1 MAVGM
6 LVGATAIG
14 AAAGEDFLDVPAD
27 HVFADDIQWMKDS
40 GITKGCNPPANTQ
53 FCSEQDVTR
62 GQMSA
67 FFHRFAL
74 AGVVDAGTLDGKDST
89 EFLGVNDKAA
99 DADLLDGKDSTEF
112 LGVDDKA
119 ADSDLLDG
127 FDSDDFAKVGDP
139 VGDADTIDGKDST
152 DFLGSTV
159 TVRTASQ
166 GWLIVGSNETR
177 ASCEVDEVLT
187 GGGFDAGGL
196 SVNVTAS
203 YPDGSDWV
211 VEGTVTVIGDVTAYA
226 ICSAVG

>member
-14 AAAGEDFLDVPAD
+14 ASAGEDFLDVPDD
-27 HVFADDIQWMKDS
+27 HVFAGDIQWMKDS

-53 FCSEQDVTR
+53 FCPEQDVTR

-74 AGVVDAGTLDGKDST
+74 AGVVDAGTLDGKDSA
-89 EFLGVNDKAA
+89 EFLGVN
-99 DADLLDGKDSTEF
+99 
-112 LGVDDKA
+112 DKA

-152 DFLGSTV
+152 EFLGSTV
-159 TVRTASQ
+159 SVRTETD
-166 GWLIVGSNETR
+166 GWLLAVNNETR
-177 ASCEVDEVLT
+177 ASCDVGEVLT

-196 SVNVTAS
+196 TVNVTGS

-211 VEGTVTVIGDVTAYA
+211 VEGTASVLGNVTAYA